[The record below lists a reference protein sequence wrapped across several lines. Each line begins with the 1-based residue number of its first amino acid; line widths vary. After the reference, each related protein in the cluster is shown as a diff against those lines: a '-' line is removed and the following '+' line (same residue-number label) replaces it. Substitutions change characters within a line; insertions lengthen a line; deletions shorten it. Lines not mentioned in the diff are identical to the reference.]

1 VTAQRHTI
9 PALIARWAEEQPDA
23 RFLVAD
29 DAVLTYGD
37 LDRLTRDIGARLAAR
52 GVGKG
57 TRVGVMMPNRAAWA
71 VAGLAVARVGGVIVT
86 LSTLLRP
93 PELEAQLRTAAV
105 EHLVVIPE
113 FRGRRYLDDLQEIS
127 PALVP
132 QSATDVGPILDPR
145 LPRLRSVIVWP
156 EWSVAPTVPLA
167 PAAVVDGL
175 AAAVSPADDLAIIFT
190 SGSRGAPKGV
200 IHTHGGA
207 LGNTEAGLE
216 PRCIGRDEVLYVPMP
231 FFWVGGFGTGL
242 LSVLLAGA
250 TLVIEA
256 QSDPER
262 TLALLARE
270 RVTLF
275 RGWPDQAATI
285 AAHPSFAATD
295 LSALR
300 PGSLQAILPGGVP
313 ASRRAALLGM
323 TESFGPYCGDRLDE
337 DLPAGKEGS
346 CGRPFRDVEVR
357 TVDPDTGVD
366 VASGEVGELH
376 LRGPNLLR
384 GICGKERS
392 EIFTADGWFPTGD
405 LAVIDADG
413 YVFFRGR
420 RDDMFKVKGASVYP
434 SEVEAALRSLP
445 EIQRVFVVD
454 VEDSGAAAGSR
465 SVGAVVVL
473 APGVECTDA
482 ELTAG
487 AKARLSSFK
496 VPTRW
501 RAVTDDDVPM
511 LSTGKVSLPGLRALL
526 GDD

>member
-1 VTAQRHTI
+1 MTARRHTI
-9 PALIARWAEEQPDA
+9 PALITRWAEEQPDA

-29 DAVLTYGD
+29 DATLSYGD

-57 TRVGVMMPNRAAWA
+57 TRVGVMMPNSAAWV
-71 VAGLAVARVGGVIVT
+71 VAGLAVARLGGVIVT

-105 EHLVVIPE
+105 EHLVVIPG
-113 FRGRRYLDDLQEIS
+113 FRGRDYLADLLEIS

-132 QSATDVGPILDPR
+132 HPVVDPAPILDAT
-145 LPRLRSVIVWP
+145 LPRLRSVLVWP
-156 EWSVAPTVPLA
+156 EWSVAADVPVA
-167 PAAVVDGL
+167 PALVDAL
-175 AAAVSPADDLAIIFT
+175 AAAVTPADDLAIIFT

-207 LGNTEAGLE
+207 LGNTAAGLE
-216 PRCIGRDEVLYVPMP
+216 PRCVGPDEVLYVPMP

-256 QSDPER
+256 QTDPEH

-285 AAHPSFAATD
+285 AAHPSYATTD
-295 LSALR
+295 LAALR
-300 PGSLQAILPGGVP
+300 PGSLQAILPDGVP
-313 ASRRAALLGM
+313 ASRRPALLGM
-323 TESFGPYCGDRLDE
+323 TESFGPYCGDRLDR
-337 DLPAGKEGS
+337 DMPAGKEGS

-357 TVDPDTGVD
+357 VVDPDTGAE
-366 VASGEVGELH
+366 VAPGEVGELQ

-384 GICGKERS
+384 GICGKERT
-392 EIFTADGWFPTGD
+392 EIFTVDGWFPTGD

-434 SEVEAALRSLP
+434 SEVEAALRGLP

-454 VEDSGAAAGSR
+454 VEDGGVAA
-465 SVGAVVVL
+465 VGAVVVL
-473 APGVECTDA
+473 APGVERTDA
-482 ELTAG
+482 ELTAA

-501 RAVTDDDVPM
+501 RAVDDDDVPV
-511 LSTGKVSLPGLRALL
+511 LPTGKVSLPGLRELL
-526 GDD
+526 D

>member
-1 VTAQRHTI
+1 VTTERHTI
-9 PALIARWAEEQPDA
+9 PALIARWAKEQPDA

-29 DAVLTYGD
+29 DAVLTYGELED
-37 LDRLTRDIGARLAAR
+37 LTRGIGARFAAR

-57 TRVGVMMPNRAAWA
+57 TRVGVMMPNSAAWA
-71 VAGLAVARVGGVIVT
+71 VAALAVARVGGVIVT

-105 EHLVVIPE
+105 EHLVVIPA
-113 FRGRRYLDDLQEIS
+113 FRGRDYLADLREIS

-132 QSATDVGPILDPR
+132 PAAADLGPLLDPT
-145 LPRLRSVIVWP
+145 LPRLRSLLVWP
-156 EWSVAPTVPLA
+156 EWSVATDAPAA

-175 AAAVSPADDLAIIFT
+175 AAAVTPADDLAIIFT
-190 SGSRGAPKGV
+190 SGSRGTPKGV

-207 LGNTEAGLE
+207 LGNTEAGLV

-256 QSDPER
+256 QADPET

-285 AAHPSFAATD
+285 AAHPSFANTD

-300 PGSLQAILPGGVP
+300 PGSLQAILPHGVP

-323 TESFGPYCGDRLDE
+323 TESFGPYCGDRLDA

-357 TVDPDTGVD
+357 AVDPDTGAE
-366 VASGEVGELH
+366 VAPGEVGELH

-434 SEVEAALRSLP
+434 SEVEAALRGLP

-454 VEDSGAAAGSR
+454 VAEADVAA
-465 SVGAVVVL
+465 VGAVVVL
-473 APGVECTDA
+473 APGVTASDA
-482 ELTAG
+482 ELTAA

-501 RAVTDDDVPM
+501 RAVTDAEVPM
-511 LSTGKVSLPGLRALL
+511 LPTGKVDLPGLRALL
-526 GDD
+526 GDG

>member
-1 VTAQRHTI
+1 
-9 PALIARWAEEQPDA
+9 
-23 RFLVAD
+23 
-29 DAVLTYGD
+29 
-37 LDRLTRDIGARLAAR
+37 
-52 GVGKG
+52 
-57 TRVGVMMPNRAAWA
+57 
-71 VAGLAVARVGGVIVT
+71 
-86 LSTLLRP
+86 
-93 PELEAQLRTAAV
+93 
-105 EHLVVIPE
+105 
-113 FRGRRYLDDLQEIS
+113 
-127 PALVP
+127 VP
-132 QSATDVGPILDPR
+132 LLDPT
-145 LPRLRSVIVWP
+145 LPRLRSVLVWP
-156 EWSVAPTVPLA
+156 EWSVAPGVPVA
-167 PAAVVDGL
+167 PAVVVDGL
-175 AAAVSPADDLAIIFT
+175 AAAVTPADDLAIIFT
-190 SGSRGAPKGV
+190 SGSRGTPKGV
-200 IHTHGGA
+200 IHTHGGG
-207 LGNTEAGLE
+207 LGNTEAGLV

-256 QSDPER
+256 QTDPEH

-270 RVTLF
+270 QVTLF

-285 AAHPSFAATD
+285 AAHPTFASTD

-300 PGSLQAILPGGVP
+300 PGSLQAILPDGVP
-313 ASRRAALLGM
+313 ASRRPALLGM
-323 TESFGPYCGDRLDE
+323 TESFGPYCGDRLDA
-337 DLPAGKEGS
+337 DLPPGKEGS

-357 TVDPDTGVD
+357 AVDPDTGAE
-366 VASGEVGELH
+366 VAPGAMGEVH

-434 SEVEAALRSLP
+434 SEVEAALRGLP

-454 VEDSGAAAGSR
+454 VDDSGASAAGSR
-465 SVGAVVVL
+465 AAGSRAAGSRAVGAVVVL

-482 ELTAG
+482 ELTAR

-501 RAVTDDDVPM
+501 RAVPDDEVPV
-511 LSTGKVSLPGLRALL
+511 LPTGKVDLPGLRALL
-526 GDD
+526 GDG

>member
-1 VTAQRHTI
+1 VTVQRHTV
-9 PALIARWAEEQPDA
+9 PELIGRWAAEQPDA

-37 LDRLTRDIGARLAAR
+37 LDRLTREMGARLAAL

-57 TRVGVMMPNRAAWA
+57 TRVGVMLPNSAAWA
-71 VAGLAVARVGGVIVT
+71 VAGLAVARLGGVIVT

-105 EHLVVIPE
+105 EHLVVLPE
-113 FRGRRYLDDLQEIS
+113 FRGRRYLDDLREIS

-132 QSATDVGPILDPR
+132 QAGTILDPT
-145 LPRLRSVIVWP
+145 LPRLRSVVVWP
-156 EWSVAPTVPLA
+156 EWSIDPSGRTAPGD
-167 PAAVVDGL
+167 VVGAL
-175 AAAVSPADDLAIIFT
+175 AAAVTPADDLAIIFT
-190 SGSRGAPKGV
+190 SGSRGTPKGV

-216 PRCIGRDEVLYVPMP
+216 PRCVGPDEVLYVPMP

-256 QSDPER
+256 QTDPER
-262 TLALLARE
+262 TLALLERE

-285 AAHPSFAATD
+285 AAHPSFATTD

-300 PGSLQAILPGGVP
+300 PGSLQAILPNPVP
-313 ASRRAALLGM
+313 AAKRAALLGM
-323 TESFGPYCGDRLDE
+323 TESFGPYCGSRLDV
-337 DLPAGKEGS
+337 DMPAGKEGS
-346 CGRPFRDVEVR
+346 CGQPFRDVEVR
-357 TVDPDTGVD
+357 AVDPDGGKE
-366 VASGEVGELH
+366 VAPGEVGELQ

-392 EIFTADGWFPTGD
+392 EIFTVDGWFPTGD
-405 LAVIDADG
+405 LAAIDAEG
-413 YVFFRGR
+413 FVFFRGR

-434 SEVEAALRSLP
+434 SEVEAALRALP
-445 EIQRVFVVD
+445 EIQRVFIVD
-454 VEDSGAAAGSR
+454 VDEGGTAAAGTR
-465 SVGAVVVL
+465 AVGAVVVL
-473 APGVECTDA
+473 APGVECSDA
-482 ELTAG
+482 ELTAA
-487 AKARLSSFK
+487 AKRRLSAFK

-501 RAVTDDDVPM
+501 RAVADDDVPM
-511 LSTGKVSLPGLRALL
+511 LATGKVSLPGLRALL
-526 GDD
+526 EDR

>member
-1 VTAQRHTI
+1 
-9 PALIARWAEEQPDA
+9 
-23 RFLVAD
+23 
-29 DAVLTYGD
+29 
-37 LDRLTRDIGARLAAR
+37 
-52 GVGKG
+52 
-57 TRVGVMMPNRAAWA
+57 M
-71 VAGLAVARVGGVIVT
+71 VAGLAVARLGGVIVT

-105 EHLVVIPE
+105 EHLVVIPG
-113 FRGRRYLDDLQEIS
+113 FRGRDYLADLQEIS

-132 QSATDVGPILDPR
+132 NTAAASAPILDAT
-145 LPRLRSVIVWP
+145 LPRLRSVLVWP
-156 EWSVAPTVPLA
+156 EWSVAPDVPVA
-167 PAAVVDGL
+167 PESLVDAL
-175 AAAVSPADDLAIIFT
+175 AAAVTPADDLAIIFT

-207 LGNTEAGLE
+207 LGNTETGLE
-216 PRCIGRDEVLYVPMP
+216 PRCVGHDEVLYVPMP

-256 QSDPER
+256 QTDPEH

-285 AAHPSFAATD
+285 AADPSFATTD

-300 PGSLQAILPGGVP
+300 PGSLQAMLPDGVP
-313 ASRRAALLGM
+313 ASRRPALLGM
-323 TESFGPYCGDRLDE
+323 TESFGPYCGDRLDR
-337 DLPAGKEGS
+337 DMPAGKEGS
-346 CGRPFRDVEVR
+346 CGRPFRDVDVR
-357 TVDPDTGVD
+357 AVDPDTGAV
-366 VASGEVGELH
+366 VPAGEVGELQ

-392 EIFTADGWFPTGD
+392 DIFTVDGWFPTGD

-434 SEVEAALRSLP
+434 SEVEAALRGLP

-454 VEDSGAAAGSR
+454 VEDAGVSA
-465 SVGAVVVL
+465 VGAVVVL

-482 ELTAG
+482 ELTAA

-501 RAVTDDDVPM
+501 RAVGDDDVPM
-511 LSTGKVSLPGLRALL
+511 LPTGKVSLPGLRELL
-526 GDD
+526 GES